1 MRVQVQCSICLEL
14 LTITLED
21 DLTSTP
27 CGHVFHFA
35 CVFQKFETKKNCPQ
49 CRHSANERTPRK
61 IYLSE
66 TNGETQ
72 LDPNDLSY
80 ESMSPSA
87 TVSVERKSDPISS
100 CLYEI
105 IYGEDEVK
113 VR

>member
-1 MRVQVQCSICLEL
+1 MRVQCSTCLEL

-27 CGHVFHFA
+27 CGQA
-35 CVFQKFETKKNCPQ
+35 DLTLAETD
-49 CRHSANERTPRK
+49 
-61 IYLSE
+61 
-66 TNGETQ
+66 GETQ
-72 LDPNDLSY
+72 QDPNDLPY

-87 TVSVERKSDPISS
+87 TVSVEVKSAPISS